1 MNSKDLLVAS
11 FKAALAAADPATIV
25 PKHLPEPPK
34 GRTLVVGAG
43 KAGGAMARA
52 VEDAWPA
59 DKPLSGVVITRYQH
73 SVETKRIDVVE
84 AGHPVPDEAGE
95 ASARRILA
103 EAGELDPDDLL
114 LCLMSGG
121 GSALMTLPAPGLTP
135 DDLQAV
141 NKSLLK
147 CGANIQ
153 EMNVVRKHLSASQG
167 GRLAAVCKARIKAL
181 IISDVTGDDPTH
193 IGSGPCAPDPSTYA
207 DALAIAARYEVD
219 LAEAPRKHLESGLA
233 GDIGETPKPGDPI
246 FARVEN
252 NVISTS
258 LDSLRAAETYLKSQ
272 GINAAVLGD
281 SITGEASEAA
291 KVFGGIARHVKA
303 NGNPWP
309 TPVAILSGGETT
321 VTVKGKG
328 RGGRNAEFLLSLAFD
343 LQGLEGVSALSCD
356 TDGIDGMED
365 NAGALITPDT
375 LERARAKGLK
385 PLDHL
390 DNNDAYTYFAGIGDL
405 VMTGPTLTNVNDFR
419 IILIE

>member
-1 MNSKDLLVAS
+1 MNPKDLLVAS
-11 FKAALAAADPATIV
+11 FKAALAAADPATII
-25 PKHLPEPPK
+25 PAHLPQPPK

-59 DKPLSGVVITRYQH
+59 DKPLSGIVITRYQH
-73 SVETKRIDVVE
+73 SVETSRIDVIE

-95 ASARRILA
+95 QSARRIMA
-103 EAGELDPDDLL
+103 EAAQLGPDDLL

-121 GSALMTLPAPGLTP
+121 GSSLMTLPAPGLSP

-167 GRLAAVCKARIKAL
+167 GRLAAACKARIVAL

-207 DALAIAARYEVD
+207 DALAIAKRYEVD
-219 LAEAPRKHLESGLA
+219 LTDAPRKHLERGLA
-233 GDIGETPKPGDPI
+233 GEIGETPKPGDPI

-258 LDSLRAAETYLKSQ
+258 LDSLRAAETYLKAQ
-272 GINAAVLGD
+272 GINTAVLGD
-281 SITGEASEAA
+281 SITGEASEVA
-291 KVFGGIARHVKA
+291 KVFGGLARHVKA

-309 TPVAILSGGETT
+309 IPVAILSGGETT

-328 RGGRNAEFLLSLAFD
+328 RGGRNAEFLLSLAVD
-343 LQGLEGVSALSCD
+343 LDGLEGVHALACD

-365 NAGALITPDT
+365 NAGAVIGPDT
-375 LERARAKGLK
+375 VERARAKGMK
-385 PLDHL
+385 ALDHL
-390 DNNDAYTYFAGIGDL
+390 DDNDAYTYFAGIDDL
-405 VMTGPTLTNVNDFR
+405 ILTGPTLTNVNDFR
-419 IILIE
+419 VVLVK